1 VSTVWSA
8 SLDEAE
14 AVAGLLIE
22 FRDHLGHST
31 PSDES
36 FLTSVRRLID
46 GSDTEF
52 WLAAPDGHAAP
63 AAVCQL
69 RFRHSVWTA
78 AEDCWLEDLFVRD
91 SARGRGL
98 GRALVQRALE
108 RAAERGCRRVELD
121 TGEDNRAAIG
131 LYESLGF
138 SVTSKGTS
146 RSLFLGASVDGGR

>member
-1 VSTVWSA
+1 VSSVWRASA
-8 SLDEAE
+8 DEAE
-14 AVAGLLIE
+14 AVAGLLVE
-22 FRDHLGHST
+22 FRDHLGHAA

-36 FLTSVRRLID
+36 FLESVRKLID
-46 GSDTEF
+46 RPDTEF
-52 WLAAPDGHAAP
+52 WLAASEDDPAP

-69 RFRHSVWTA
+69 RFRHSVWTD

-91 SARGRGL
+91 PVRGQGL
-98 GRALVQRALE
+98 GRALVLRALE

-121 TGEDNRAAIG
+121 TNEDNHAALG

-138 SVTSKGTS
+138 STASKGRS